1 MTGPATLPAT
11 AESIRFVRN
20 SVARDIATSRRR
32 IAELSQQLRTERAT
46 LAGLE
51 CMAEIVGITEV
62 STERQADI
70 TDAGVQSAE
79 KVPDSESP
87 TG

>member
-1 MTGPATLPAT
+1 MTAPAPLPAT

-46 LAGLE
+46 LAVLE
-51 CMAEIVGITEV
+51 GMAESVGVVEV
-62 STERQADI
+62 STERQADV
-70 TDAGVQSAE
+70 TDAGVQTAE
-79 KVPDSESP
+79 RLQESESP